1 MIDRLVRNWMSSPV
15 ITVTP
20 KTTLTDARKIT
31 ADHKIRALPVM
42 DGERLVGIVTQRG
55 LIRLDLSFL
64 NEKAA
69 EIEVALPEETVG
81 DVMTRNPLTVDPEF
95 TVPKAARIMLENKI
109 TALPVVDKGR
119 LVGILTNTDVM
130 RFLLEGYGEL
140 KKKILVSECMT
151 YEVVTIDPDSSLLQA
166 HELMGTRRIRSLP
179 VVEDGKLKGIVTR
192 TDLMGA
198 DPSRLVQ
205 HRDKEAS
212 YAILTQPVTK
222 LMTSPVVT
230 ISPEVEITRAAELMV
245 EHKFHSLPVVNKEYN
260 LVGILTESDLFQ
272 VIVQM
277 FY

>member
-42 DGERLVGIVTQRG
+42 DEERLVGIVTRRG

-69 EIEVALPEETVG
+69 EIEVALPDETVG

-109 TALPVVDKGR
+109 TALPVMDKGH
-119 LVGILTNTDVM
+119 LVGILTNTDVL

-140 KKKILVSECMT
+140 KKRILVSECMT
-151 YEVVTIDPDSSLLQA
+151 YEVITIDPDSSLLQA

-245 EHKFHSLPVVNKEYN
+245 EHKFHSLPVVNKEYK